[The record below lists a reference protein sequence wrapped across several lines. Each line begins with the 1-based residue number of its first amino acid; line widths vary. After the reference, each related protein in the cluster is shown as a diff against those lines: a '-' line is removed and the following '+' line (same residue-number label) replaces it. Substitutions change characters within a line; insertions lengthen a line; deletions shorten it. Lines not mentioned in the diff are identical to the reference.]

1 MMTISELNKYAGTL
15 DTEGMAAESSFT
27 APDGAKASSDDILGK
42 VCGVYQKAR
51 PFLEVLTN
59 LFFIPKKWRSVITT
73 FMVSM
78 DMLCPT
84 E

>member
-1 MMTISELNKYAGTL
+1 MTISELDRYA
-15 DTEGMAAESSFT
+15 DEIEMEGMGLKSSST
-27 APDGAKASSDDILGK
+27 ASKGAKASADDVLGK

-51 PFLEVLTN
+51 PFLEVLTS
-59 LFFIPKKWRSVITT
+59 LFFIPKKWRAIIST

-78 DMLCPT
+78 DMLCPN